1 MLLGGDMPG
10 AGAGRTV
17 FSLWDHALADVQVG
31 EAWLH
36 PSGALHRARASE
48 SRYVLVG
55 FVDVRPRVM
64 RWWSELYGWGALGPG
79 LREWRG
85 GELVAEAR
93 RSWFRVATRLV
104 RRSLPEALQCAEG
117 LVLVGSLALL
127 LFLYCLHTYVRVV
140 EWAACRGEATSV
152 PPPPPA
158 APVVTPS
165 SSSSRLAA
173 FMASV
178 PQQKSPI
185 AEPAPRT
192 TSRLAEFVAAVPNR

>member
-1 MLLGGDMPG
+1 MPG

-36 PSGALHRARASE
+36 RASARE

-64 RWWSELYGWGALGPG
+64 RWWSELYGWGALSTT

-93 RSWFRVATRLV
+93 RSWFRVASRLV

-117 LVLVGSLALL
+117 LVLVGGLALL

-140 EWAACRGEATSV
+140 EWAACRGEATSD
-152 PPPPPA
+152 
-158 APVVTPS
+158 
-165 SSSSRLAA
+165 
-173 FMASV
+173 
-178 PQQKSPI
+178 
-185 AEPAPRT
+185 
-192 TSRLAEFVAAVPNR
+192 

>member
-1 MLLGGDMPG
+1 
-10 AGAGRTV
+10 
-17 FSLWDHALADVQVG
+17 
-31 EAWLH
+31 
-36 PSGALHRARASE
+36 
-48 SRYVLVG
+48 
-55 FVDVRPRVM
+55 M
-64 RWWSELYGWGALGPG
+64 RWWSELYGWGALAPA

-117 LVLVGSLALL
+117 LVLVGGLALV

-140 EWAACRGEATSV
+140 EWAACWGEATSV
-152 PPPPPA
+152 PPPA

-165 SSSSRLAA
+165 PSSSRLAA
-173 FMASV
+173 FMAAV
-178 PQQKSPI
+178 PPPKGPI
-185 AEPAPRT
+185 AETAPRP

>member
-1 MLLGGDMPG
+1 
-10 AGAGRTV
+10 
-17 FSLWDHALADVQVG
+17 
-31 EAWLH
+31 
-36 PSGALHRARASE
+36 
-48 SRYVLVG
+48 
-55 FVDVRPRVM
+55 M
-64 RWWSELYGWGALGPG
+64 RWWSELYGWGALSTT

-117 LVLVGSLALL
+117 LVFVGGLALL

-173 FMASV
+173 FMAAV
-178 PQQKSPI
+178 PQPKGPS
-185 AEPAPRT
+185 AEPAPRP

>member
-1 MLLGGDMPG
+1 MPG

-17 FSLWDHALADVQVG
+17 FSLWDHELADVAIG

-36 PSGALHRARASE
+36 PSGALHRAQASA

-64 RWWSELYGWGALGPG
+64 RWWSELYGWGALSTT

-85 GELVAEAR
+85 GDLVAEAR

-104 RRSLPEALQCAEG
+104 RRSLPEALRCAEG
-117 LVLVGSLALL
+117 LAFVGGLALL

-140 EWAACRGEATSV
+140 EWAACRGEV
-152 PPPPPA
+152 PSA
-158 APVVTPS
+158 VPVATPS
-165 SSSSRLAA
+165 SSSSKLAA
-173 FMASV
+173 FMAAV
-178 PQQKSPI
+178 PQPKGPS

-192 TSRLAEFVAAVPNR
+192 TSRLAEFVAAVPSR